1 MDQRGEK
8 EVIVNELENKGI
20 IFEELEQETGKVLD
34 PFDLICHIAFG
45 KPPLT
50 RRERA
55 ENVRKK
61 DYFSKYEGKA
71 KEVVNALIDKYADEG
86 ITAIDDIGDLGVSP
100 FTSFGTPV
108 QIVNDIFGGR
118 EEYLKIIKNYKNLFT
133 PIKLC
138 LSNQSSNQSKIL

>member
-1 MDQRGEK
+1 M
-8 EVIVNELENKGI
+8 NELENKGI
-20 IFEELEQETGKVLD
+20 VFEALEQETGKKLD

-45 KPPLT
+45 KLPLT

-61 DYFSKYEGKA
+61 DYFAKYEGKA
-71 KEVVNALIDKYADEG
+71 KEVLNALIDKYADEG

-100 FTSFGTPV
+100 FTDFGTPV

-118 EEYLKIIKNYKNLFT
+118 ENYLKIIK
-133 PIKLC
+133 KLQE
-138 LSNQSSNQSKIL
+138 SIYAN